1 MSAADKYY
9 TAPLAVL
16 RSGFTGL
23 EALEIACACGIVNA
37 GIGYREE
44 HGEEDFERLVSDA
57 EEHAAEQGLRTSP
70 PKEFVLSD
78 ASGNPMTPHES
89 EAIWRCALVGAKML
103 GIRGGNRA
111 KDAQTWAT
119 HYRKGEVFFTIKSEW
134 LWAAIWTAR
143 REAGT
148 EVTQDF
154 KPLSWREFRVLA
166 AILSAPVKNYQGFV
180 FLGWESIQARACG
193 FHRKDLFQAGK
204 NDLWPHCQ
212 PFSRDQIMRTTGAL
226 EACKFYL
233 RFRYSTGDRGGK
245 TAYSFRHE
253 SREKLAEAVAKFQAE
268 YCFKQAAVSD
278 NRAKDR
284 ILCAKMQE
292 ARKSPAT

>member
-1 MSAADKYY
+1 MKSDKYY

-16 RSGFTGL
+16 RSGNNAL
-23 EALEIACACGIVNA
+23 EALGIALACGIVNA
-37 GIGYREE
+37 GLGFREDY
-44 HGEEDFERLVSDA
+44 GEDDFDELVPEA
-57 EEHAAEQGLRTSP
+57 EEHAAEQGQPTTP
-70 PKEFVLSD
+70 PKKFEIADF
-78 ASGNPMTPHES
+78 SGNSMTQHES
-89 EAIWRCALVGAKML
+89 ETIWRCALVGAKML

-111 KDAQTWAT
+111 EDAQTWAT

-148 EVTQDF
+148 EVPQDF

-166 AILSAPVKNYQGFV
+166 AILSAGVQNYHGFV

-204 NDLWPHCQ
+204 NDLCSHCQ

-233 RFRYSTGDRGGK
+233 RFRYSKGDRGGK

-292 ARKSPAT
+292 ARKPPAT